1 VLEKRIDTQ
10 LEANVTM
17 STPKRTMFFIQ
28 LANLARAGADW
39 LDEMTSGLPT
49 HLPPATVGAAAPAA
63 PAAAAPVPPKK
74 KSPPAAAAAPAVV
87 ETPAPVAAAAPAAAA
102 PTNGA
107 PVADTIMARARAAA
121 KGYAE
126 VYGRDGLVDVLKKYL
141 PGEKGTLAD
150 VPADKLPDLL
160 KELSAG

>member
-1 VLEKRIDTQ
+1 
-10 LEANVTM
+10 M

-28 LANLARAGADW
+28 LAHLARAGADW

-49 HLPPATVGAAAPAA
+49 HLPPSTVGAAAPAA
-63 PAAAAPVPPKK
+63 AAPAAPVPPKK

-87 ETPAPVAAAAPAAAA
+87 ETPAPVAAAPAAAA
-102 PTNGA
+102 TNGA
-107 PVADTIMARARAAA
+107 PIADTIMARARAAA
-121 KGYAE
+121 KGFAE